1 MLLKKITIS
10 LCLGFCMVSS
20 ATALE
25 LPALQSDLH
34 GFMDARY
41 GQRLQN
47 DPHEDDQILAEAR
60 LQLELS
66 RMGDWATL
74 QLKTDFYYDDV
85 VDQDDI
91 DLEEGT
97 GWLDL
102 REANLSFSPQAI
114 TDIKIG
120 RQILTWGT
128 GDLLFINDLFP
139 KDWPSFFSG
148 RHVDYLKAPSD
159 AGLISF
165 FPEWANIDVVYT
177 PSFDADRY
185 ITGERISYWKP
196 ALDEHAGKED
206 IIKTDRPND
215 WFKDDELALRLS
227 RNLAG
232 YEVALYGYDG
242 YWKSPTG
249 FDPLANK
256 ATFPRLR
263 SLGASVRGN
272 LGKGIASV
280 ETGYYDSR
288 DDSNGKD
295 PLVPNSEWRG
305 LLGYEQELMQN
316 VTAGVQYY
324 FEAMQ
329 DYDRYRDSLPATTSS
344 KDEWRHLLTM
354 RLTWQLLNQNLTLSL
369 FNFWSPSDQDGYLRP
384 VVEYKITDAWQVST
398 GANFFWGEEDQTFF
412 GQFDNNNNLYT
423 GLRYSF

>member
-20 ATALE
+20 AAALE

-60 LQLELS
+60 LQLELG

-159 AGLISF
+159 AALVSF

-177 PSFDADRY
+177 PGFDADRY

-242 YWKSPTG
+242 YWKNPTG

-256 ATFPRLR
+256 VTFPRLR

-344 KDEWRHLLTM
+344 KDEWRHLLTL

-412 GQFDNNNNLYT
+412 GQFDNNNNLYA

>member
-1 MLLKKITIS
+1 MLTRAIS
-10 LCLGFCMVSS
+10 ASVLFALFLAP
-20 ATALE
+20 ATEALE
-25 LPALQSDLH
+25 LEALQADLH
-34 GFMDARY
+34 GFVDTRY

-47 DPHEDDQILAEAR
+47 DPHQDDQILGEAR

-66 RMGDWATL
+66 RISEWASL
-74 QLKTDFYYDDV
+74 QLKTDLYYDDV

-102 REANLSFSPQAI
+102 REANLQFSPHTMA
-114 TDIKIG
+114 DVKVG

-159 AGLISF
+159 AVLASF
-165 FPEWANIDVVYT
+165 FPAWANIDVVYT
-177 PSFDADRY
+177 PRFDADRH
-185 ITGERISYWKP
+185 ISGERISYWNP
-196 ALDEHAGKED
+196 TLNAHSGKEGVVR
-206 IIKTDRPND
+206 TDRPDD
-215 WFKDDELALRLS
+215 WFRDDEWSIRLS

-242 YWKSPTG
+242 HWKSPTG
-249 FDPLANK
+249 FDPLTGK

-263 SLGASVRGN
+263 TLGASVRGG
-272 LGKGIASV
+272 LGKGIASL
-280 ETGYYDSR
+280 EAGYYDSL
-288 DDSNGKD
+288 DDSNGKN
-295 PLVPNSEWRG
+295 PLVANSEWRG
-305 LLGYEQELMQN
+305 LVGYEQELVRN
-316 VTAGVQYY
+316 LTAGAQYY

-329 DYDRYRDSLPATTSS
+329 DYGRYRDSLPSTATAR
-344 KDEWRHLLTM
+344 DEWRHLVTT
-354 RLTWQLLNQNLTLSL
+354 RLTWLLLNQNLTLSL

-384 VVEYKITDAWQVST
+384 VVEYKITDAWQASA
-398 GANFFWGEEDQTFF
+398 GANLFWGEEDHTFF
-412 GQFDNNNNLYT
+412 GQFDNNNNLYA